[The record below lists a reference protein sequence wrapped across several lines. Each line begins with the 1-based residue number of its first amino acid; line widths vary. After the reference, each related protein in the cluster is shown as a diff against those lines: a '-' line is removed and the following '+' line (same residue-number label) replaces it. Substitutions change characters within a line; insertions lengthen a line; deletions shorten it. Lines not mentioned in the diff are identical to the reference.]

1 VLEIPCELERASD
14 QAAAE
19 DAELLEPLPPLL
31 LDLVEDSDEP
41 EEDGDEGVEDGEFE
55 PFDDPEPLLDDEED
69 DRLSVR

>member
-1 VLEIPCELERASD
+1 
-14 QAAAE
+14 
-19 DAELLEPLPPLL
+19 LLEPLPPLL